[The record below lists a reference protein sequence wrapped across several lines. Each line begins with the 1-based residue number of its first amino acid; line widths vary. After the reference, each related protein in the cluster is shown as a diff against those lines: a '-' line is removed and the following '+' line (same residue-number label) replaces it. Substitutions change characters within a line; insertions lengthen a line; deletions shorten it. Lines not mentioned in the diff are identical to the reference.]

1 MPGRGLF
8 LYTPAPEVAVT
19 MTASHFAVSDV
30 TERFLA
36 SLPEHQARGLFHADA
51 DDVIDLLE
59 HLDPDH
65 VEELCAVHGLKDAQ
79 ELMRLLPPL
88 VRAAPSFITLGFR
101 DPDDSHSPALVVG
114 GIGIGGACWLLLREG
129 ARRRRSV
136 RRLLAVAMPALLG
149 ASKTFWQEYGD
160 PETRLYNVIPYYG
173 SLRQIRWL
181 RHLSPVE
188 FFPLDPVYGT
198 ERKLLFVFQPVQ
210 KEVPAA
216 CAAL

>member
-1 MPGRGLF
+1 MPDSPRPRRPVADVTDLF
-8 LYTPAPEVAVT
+8 LG
-19 MTASHFAVSDV
+19 D
-30 TERFLA
+30 
-36 SLPEHQARGLFHADA
+36 LPPHLARGLFHADA

-65 VEELCAVHGLKDAQ
+65 AAELCAVHGLKDER
-79 ELMRLLPPL
+79 ELLRLLPPL
-88 VRAAPSFITLGFR
+88 VRAVPSFITLGFR
-101 DPDDSHSPALVVG
+101 DPDAAGPHSPVLAVG
-114 GIGIGGACWLLLREG
+114 GVAVSGACWLLLRKG
-129 ARRRRSV
+129 ARRRRCV